1 MQVYY
6 LETVYSF
13 TNYILLVA
21 TVDCG
26 LEKNIIKLHFNT

>member
-26 LEKNIIKLHFNT
+26 LEKKHYKVAL